1 MKKLILGITL
11 AATLLA
17 PTYATSVF
25 ASTNEQSASEAT
37 IISEDQKVYK
47 LESGTLE
54 EQKEWAEE
62 SERKFRE
69 HPRVFNKD
77 IEKYIKD
84 PELLKKAKAVSET
97 ENKQNPIQIQSVSK
111 DELEKVTAAGTI
123 FLPYQF
129 TFSIK
134 VSTNP
139 DTAQRFAPGASTLV
153 IYSNATS
160 YESSPSNTYWI
171 DVFKV
176 GSSSPIGRAY
186 FTRNNGTEL
195 QYVSG
200 LQPGSTY
207 YIVVGKANDGVTL
220 DGYGTL
226 KNPG

>member
-1 MKKLILGITL
+1 M
-11 AATLLA
+11 
-17 PTYATSVF
+17 
-25 ASTNEQSASEAT
+25 
-37 IISEDQKVYK
+37 
-47 LESGTLE
+47 
-54 EQKEWAEE
+54 
-62 SERKFRE
+62 
-69 HPRVFNKD
+69 
-77 IEKYIKD
+77 
-84 PELLKKAKAVSET
+84 KKAKAVSET

-186 FTRNNGTEL
+186 FTRKGIRIIIWKT
-195 QYVSG
+195 SII
-200 LQPGSTY
+200 
-207 YIVVGKANDGVTL
+207 YIVFYPRESDNRVESFLYGFSLNYTL
-220 DGYGTL
+220 HYKTNNAILHIYHVMHDTL
-226 KNPG
+226 